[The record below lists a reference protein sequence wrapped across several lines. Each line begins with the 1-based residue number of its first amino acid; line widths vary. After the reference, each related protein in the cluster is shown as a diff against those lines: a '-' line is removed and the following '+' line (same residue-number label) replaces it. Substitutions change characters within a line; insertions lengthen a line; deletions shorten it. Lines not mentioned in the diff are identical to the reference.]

1 MNPRFATGGTTQKL
15 PPLDPGQEAGPN
27 AARPNG
33 PGAGESEGLILAFDD
48 NRHLASLFGEHDE
61 HLALIESRLNVNITP
76 RGNRLA
82 LKGSAAARDS
92 ARAVLTALYDKA
104 RKGVDIT
111 SGEVEGAIR
120 MSAGPVVASQTE
132 PGTYVRT
139 QRKIITPRSP
149 GQKRYMDAI
158 RSTELVFGTGPAG
171 TGKTYLAVACAAAA
185 LAEGSVDRI
194 ILSRPA
200 VEAGERLGFL
210 PGDMKEKVDPYLRP
224 LYDALYDVLPAN
236 VVARGLADQTIEVAP
251 LAFMRGR
258 TLASAFI
265 ILDEAQNTTRQQMKM
280 FLTRLGEGGRMVVNG
295 DPTQADLPPGV
306 PSGLPEA
313 LGLLAGVEG
322 IAHVAFT
329 AADIVRHPLVTRIVN
344 AYEAAAAAERPA
356 TR

>member
-1 MNPRFATGGTTQKL
+1 LNPRFATGSTTQKVDL
-15 PPLDPGQEAGPN
+15 PDTGPD
-27 AARPNG
+27 ARPA
-33 PGAGESEGLILAFDD
+33 PGEAEGLILAFDD
-48 NRHLASLFGEHDE
+48 NRLLASLFGEHDE
-61 HLALIESRLNVNITP
+61 HLALIESRLDVSITP

-82 LKGSAAARDS
+82 LKGAPAARDS
-92 ARAVLTALYDKA
+92 ARTVLMTLYEKA
-104 RKGVDIT
+104 RKGIDIT

-120 MSAGPVVASQTE
+120 MSAEPVMPSHSGRDT
-132 PGTYVRT
+132 PGIYVRT

-149 GQKRYMDAI
+149 GQARYMEAI
-158 RSTELVFGTGPAG
+158 RKAELVFGTGPAG

-224 LYDALYDVLPAN
+224 LYDALYDVMPGN
-236 VVARGLADQTIEVAP
+236 VVARGLADQTIEIAP

-265 ILDEAQNTTRQQMKM
+265 ILDEAQNTTSQQMKM

-295 DPTQADLPPGV
+295 DPSQVDLPPGMT
-306 PSGLPEA
+306 SGLSNA
-313 LGLLAGVEG
+313 LSLLGGVEG
-322 IAHVAFT
+322 IRHVAFT

-344 AYEAAAAAERPA
+344 AYEAASAAAERPE

>member
-1 MNPRFATGGTTQKL
+1 LNPRFATGGTTQKL
-15 PPLDPGQEAGPN
+15 PLPGSSDA
-27 AARPNG
+27 
-33 PGAGESEGLILAFDD
+33 ESLILAFDD
-48 NRHLASLFGEHDE
+48 NRLLASLFGEHDE
-61 HLALIESRLNVNITP
+61 HLALIENRLNVSITP

-82 LKGSAAARDS
+82 LQGPPAARDS
-92 ARAVLTALYDKA
+92 ARAVLTALYERA
-104 RKGVDIT
+104 RQGIEIT

-120 MSAGPVVASQTE
+120 MSAEPVLPSHKGPGV
-132 PGTYVRT
+132 YVRT

-149 GQKRYMDAI
+149 GQKRYMEAI
-158 RSTELVFGTGPAG
+158 LARELVFGTGPAG

-224 LYDALYDVLPAN
+224 LYDALYDVMPSN

-265 ILDEAQNTTRQQMKM
+265 ILDEAQNTTGQQMKM
-280 FLTRLGEGGRMVVNG
+280 FLTRLGEGSRMVVNG
-295 DPTQADLPPGV
+295 DPTQVDLPLGMT
-306 PSGLPEA
+306 SGLA
-313 LGLLAGVEG
+313 NAVGLLSGVEG
-322 IAHVAFT
+322 IDHVAFT

-344 AYEAAAAAERPA
+344 AYEAASAAAERSQA
-356 TR
+356 N